1 MPKSQCL
8 NDPRVNEDSNM
19 ANIEIL
25 LEKDAVAHTHN
36 STYLQEL
43 PMELGVR
50 MCKYFVMYSTIL

>member
-8 NDPRVNEDSNM
+8 KDPRVNEDSNM

-36 STYLQEL
+36 STYLQEAVYCH
-43 PMELGVR
+43 PV
-50 MCKYFVMYSTIL
+50 